1 MAAARSFNNWD
12 VSKLYTPTMRTL
24 LFSVHF
30 GDAYFG
36 TAKAQSQKVV
46 KVALSCSPRS
56 RVAERA
62 YAAPPLRISKKRVD
76 AFAGRFT

>member
-46 KVALSCSPRS
+46 AFVMLSS
-56 RVAERA
+56 
-62 YAAPPLRISKKRVD
+62 
-76 AFAGRFT
+76 F